1 MKKGNKRKGYSVES
15 LRKLMRLWRLWKA
28 FYVAIGAAFLNVAI
42 TKGNTKI
49 GRVLNVSLMPIITC
63 ANCKVCHGYCYD
75 IKACLQ
81 YLNVLKAR
89 VRNTVI
95 YMFDPA
101 RYFDQIENAIRKA
114 RKNFYFRWHVS
125 GDIPDYFYLCEMI
138 RIARKYPNWTFWTYT
153 KNYKLVNKW
162 IAENGGTKAAL
173 PSNLSIMFSAWDGL
187 EMVNPYGL
195 PTFGVIDPGTPV
207 PSGKFLCPGN
217 CDICKATNG
226 GCIAGVDTVNY
237 LH

>member
-1 MKKGNKRKGYSVES
+1 MKTANKRKGYSVES
-15 LRKLMRLWRLWKA
+15 LRKLMRLWKFWKA
-28 FYVAIGAAFLNVAI
+28 FYMTIGAAFLNVAI
-42 TKGNTKI
+42 TKGNIKI

-63 ANCKVCHGYCYD
+63 ANCKVCHGFCYD

-101 RYFDQIENAIRKA
+101 RYFEQIENAIRKA
-114 RKNFYFRWHVS
+114 RKNKYFRWHVS
-125 GDIPDYFYLCEMI
+125 GDIPDYNYLENMI
-138 RIARKYPNWTFWTYT
+138 RIARESPDWIFWTYT
-153 KNYKLVNKW
+153 KNYKLVNAW
-162 IAENGGTKAAL
+162 IAKNGGTKTAL
-173 PSNLSIMFSAWDGL
+173 PSNLSIMFSDWAGL
-187 EMVNPYGL
+187 DMDNPYGL

-207 PSGKFLCPGN
+207 PPGKFLCPGN
-217 CDICKATNG
+217 CDICKAMHG